1 MPFKFC
7 LNCHLKM
14 KQEKRKCTQCGS
26 TKFAS
31 YTPHGKKELKKKIS
45 IKIESIGEMV
55 DFEIKGGSSL
65 DYLNLLSQGIEGI
78 CDQEGWNTS
87 EIYSALYHSV
97 LKN

>member
-1 MPFKFC
+1 M
-7 LNCHLKM
+7 N
-14 KQEKRKCTQCGS
+14 QEKKKCTQCGS

-31 YTPHGKKELKKKIS
+31 YTPHDKKVPKKKIS

-55 DFEIKGGSSL
+55 DFDIKGGSGL

-78 CDQEGWNTS
+78 CEQEGWNTS

>member
-7 LNCHLKM
+7 SNCHLKM
-14 KQEKRKCTQCGS
+14 KQEKKKCMYCGS

-31 YTPHGKKELKKKIS
+31 YTPKDKKDHKKKIS
-45 IKIESIGEMV
+45 IKIEAIGEMV
-55 DFEIKGGSSL
+55 DFEVKGGSGL

-78 CDQEGWNTS
+78 CDQEGWNAS